1 MSKLANVFEYESPK
15 GKSKK
20 QIKVTINAIENNEFV
35 NAVLDVLLTSCL
47 KNKDFYDLLADEI
60 DSQRYNGNL
69 EKEEKK

>member
-35 NAVLDVLLTSCL
+35 NAVLDVLCILRS
-47 KNKDFYDLLADEI
+47 
-60 DSQRYNGNL
+60 
-69 EKEEKK
+69 